1 MADQQGASEKK
12 PERKRSTFTVV
23 TLTGMVCLWA
33 GFYAAVFVGGIIY
46 HVFSRVGLV
55 AGAFCVAGM
64 VHAAMTAPRSMRRQV
79 SRRRKAITFGV
90 VALVIVCVPAWIYW
104 PDSERWRPYR
114 FDEELAAIEAK
125 RAVPDEQNAALM
137 YERLFPRVELEANDP
152 EVFREQD
159 YSVASRPWTSA
170 ERPDLAKW
178 LDGYDDVVVELM
190 EISRVEA
197 CRFDVE
203 GQVFADIG
211 PEISRRSK
219 AFKFCFRVLLASAN
233 RNIGEGKIESGVEQY
248 VCVLRMAKHSLQRPT
263 VLEFYRGFGM
273 TTSALRAAWRF
284 VVENEKG
291 GELHLNLLAEAIDT
305 PDRWASDWMD
315 ILAVEKLQMKN
326 LYGGLY
332 EVSANGKIRFTR
344 QFMSIFGSN
353 EELDRADKYAQKM
366 AALGVALFAPWSPE
380 TVGTIIDDMY
390 QPFARLAD
398 PDFNWDRLKEVE
410 EERSA
415 EKRRLHGARVLFWG
429 IGMDSSDISRF
440 HRSYMRDVTLRRSS
454 KLMIGLRSYKNE
466 LGAWPES
473 LEEIKSLAPPEAFI
487 DPLNGG
493 AFVYDATE
501 GGFKLY
507 SKGPNGVDEGG
518 RDERP
523 KPEDENAPD
532 DVAIWPIPGKQDAGE
547 STAALKVEHEA
558 LDSNEAGAHAE

>member
-1 MADQQGASEKK
+1 MADQQEASDKK
-12 PERKRSTFTVV
+12 PEKKRSPFTVV
-23 TLTGMVCLWA
+23 TLTGMLWLCA

-46 HVFSRVGLV
+46 DMFSRIGLV
-55 AGAFCVAGM
+55 AGAFFVGAM
-64 VHAAMTAPRSMRRQV
+64 VHAAITAPWAMRRQV
-79 SRRRKAITFGV
+79 SRRRKAITFAV
-90 VALVIVCVPAWIYW
+90 VPLAVVCAVAWIYW
-104 PDSERWRPYR
+104 PDSERWRPYT
-114 FDEELAAIEAK
+114 FDEELAGIEAK

-137 YERLFPRVELEANDP
+137 YERLFPRVELEANEPDA
-152 EVFREQD
+152 FRQRD
-159 YSVASRPWTSA
+159 DSITSKPWRSA
-170 ERPDLAKW
+170 EHPDFAKW
-178 LDGYDDVVVELM
+178 LDGYDDLVVEVM

-211 PEISRRSK
+211 PKISRRSE
-219 AFKFCFRVLLASAN
+219 AFMFCFRVLVASAN
-233 RNIGEGKIESGVEQY
+233 RNIGEGSIKSGVEKY
-248 VCVLRMAKHSLQRPT
+248 VCALRMAKHSLQRPT
-263 VLEFYRGFGM
+263 VLDFYRGFSM
-273 TTSALRAAWRF
+273 TSSALRAVWRF

-344 QFMSIFGSN
+344 QFTSIFGSN
-353 EELDRADKYAQKM
+353 EELDKVDKYAQKM
-366 AALGVALFAPWSPE
+366 AALGLALFAPWSPE
-380 TVGTIIDDMY
+380 AVGAIVDDMY

-398 PDFNWDRLKEVE
+398 PDFNWDTLKEVE
-410 EERSA
+410 EEYSA
-415 EKRRLHGARVLFWG
+415 ESRRLHGARALFWLMQ
-429 IGMDSSDISRF
+429 MDSSDISRF
-440 HRSYMRDVTLRRSS
+440 HRSYMRAVTLRRSS
-454 KLMIGLRSYKNE
+454 ELMIGLRRHKNE

-473 LEEIKSLAPPEAFI
+473 LDEIKSLAPTRAFI

-493 AFVYDATE
+493 AFVYDVTE

-518 RDERP
+518 RDGRP